1 MRVRRS
7 TAAGLLVLFAVIGGR
22 LGPRVSTPPTDP
34 SLALEARATVPA
46 AVGALLRRGCFD
58 CHSNETRWPWYSR
71 LAPTSWLV
79 AHDVEEGR
87 GQLNFSEWGGY
98 NPYDR
103 ADLLDKMCDNAR
115 KRKMPL
121 WQYRL
126 LHAGARLNEADVKAL
141 CGWADA
147 EVTRLLDE
155 GP

>member
-7 TAAGLLVLFAVIGGR
+7 IAAGLLILFAVIGGR
-22 LGPRVSTPPTDP
+22 LGPRVSAPHADP
-34 SLALEARATVPA
+34 WLGLGARAAVPPEVV
-46 AVGALLRRGCFD
+46 AVLRRACFD
-58 CHSNETRWPWYSR
+58 CHSNETTWPWYAH

-98 NPYDR
+98 NAYDR

-121 WQYRL
+121 WQYGL
-126 LHAGARLNEADVKAL
+126 LHADARLNEADVKAL
-141 CGWADA
+141 CGWTDA